1 MWTRH
6 SGHASWRRALGRKL
20 EHESREHLRAS
31 SGLRSDWARRQPQL
45 VADENREGRPVH
57 RIGGRDGNAQ
67 ATEGHGLRFLTTA
80 SLRVRFGSNLAV
92 PMTELN
98 VRFAVQSSEA
108 DRRLAANSGHRPPN
122 AKYLSWNQKREQL
135 ECWPTPAFTPKAD
148 AILIQPW
155 PFSQA
160 RGRAR
165 SNARQASL
173 SCIRTR
179 GRIPGSTAAIS

>member
-1 MWTRH
+1 MCGRVSQVTRP
-6 SGHASWRRALGRKL
+6 GGGALSRKL
-20 EHESREHLRAS
+20 EHFWPSLRLGPSPASARSGREQ
-31 SGLRSDWARRQPQL
+31 GGTARP
-45 VADENREGRPVH
+45 

-98 VRFAVQSSEA
+98 VRFAVQSSKA

-179 GRIPGSTAAIS
+179 GRIPGSTTAIS